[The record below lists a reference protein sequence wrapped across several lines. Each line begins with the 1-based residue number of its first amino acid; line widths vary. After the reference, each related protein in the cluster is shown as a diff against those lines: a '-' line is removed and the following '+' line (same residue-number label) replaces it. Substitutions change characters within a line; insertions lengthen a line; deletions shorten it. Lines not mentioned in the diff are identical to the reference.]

1 MRWLLLSL
9 TALMA
14 ACSSHPPIRTEAQV
28 DIPRF
33 MGDWHVHGHIP
44 LLVDGEAFNQLE
56 RYRFE
61 APNIVHTTFQ
71 FNDGSPSGPLKTYTP
86 TGYVDLA
93 SGGGV
98 WGMQFLWPFKAEYR
112 IVYVD
117 ADYSETII
125 GRSAR
130 DLVWIMSR
138 SPTMTDAD
146 YQRLLAMVK
155 AEGYDVGQVRRVVE

>member
-9 TALMA
+9 TAVMA
-14 ACSSHPPIRTEAQV
+14 ACSSHPPIRTEASV

-33 MGDWHVHGHIP
+33 MGTWHVHGHIP
-44 LLVDGEAFNQLE
+44 LLVDGEAFNQTE
-56 RYRFE
+56 AYRFE

-71 FNDGSPSGPLKTYTP
+71 FNDGSATGPLKTYTP
-86 TGYVDLA
+86 TGFVDLD

-98 WGMQFLWPFKAEYR
+98 WGMQFLWPIKAEYR

-117 ADYSETII
+117 PSYSETII

-138 SPTMTDAD
+138 QPSISDAD
-146 YQRLLAMVK
+146 YARLLAVVE
-155 AEGYDVGQVRRVVE
+155 AEGYDVRDIRRVPE